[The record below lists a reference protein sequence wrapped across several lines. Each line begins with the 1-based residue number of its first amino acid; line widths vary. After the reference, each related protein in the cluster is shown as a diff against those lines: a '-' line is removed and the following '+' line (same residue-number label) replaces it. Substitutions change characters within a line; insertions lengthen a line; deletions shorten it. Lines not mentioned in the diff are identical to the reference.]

1 MEPRRPR
8 LHLIAALAAAAGLV
22 AYLALVPASGGTVR
36 VAPPPQPAPLAA
48 PAGGPE
54 SLATKVPGFDG
65 TLVAQLGLWGRI
77 DAVQWPSQR
86 AEPITFP
93 LPQNIS
99 LSADA
104 AGRLFAGVAPSAL
117 EGPGLALYVGTLAG
131 LRPAAMDV
139 LSVAFHS
146 TAPGRLAWLEFHAG
160 DSRLRTSTL
169 DPGGALSVAPT
180 PVAAVAADQRLVGW
194 GDWGFLLAGWDEA
207 AQTWVACLL
216 DPSGRERWRQ
226 PAVAAHASP
235 RGDVLLA
242 HDEPGGEYR
251 WSLTPAQPAG
261 GRATPFPEVPA
272 DADLGA
278 AWSPDGAR
286 IAFVAPGEAGLA
298 SRLHVLHLDGTP
310 DRSAEVPL
318 RVAGVSWSHD
328 GRFLLARAAEP
339 EGRDALFFFDTLDG
353 SIGEI
358 EFDRWVQLAVTRA
371 GQR

>member
-1 MEPRRPR
+1 MGRVPPRSVRKGTLATTGGRRPR
-8 LHLIAALAAAAGLV
+8 VATRRRAAG
-22 AYLALVPASGGTVR
+22 ARRARRR
-36 VAPPPQPAPLAA
+36 V
-48 PAGGPE
+48 
-54 SLATKVPGFDG
+54 
-65 TLVAQLGLWGRI
+65 
-77 DAVQWPSQR
+77 
-86 AEPITFP
+86 
-93 LPQNIS
+93 
-99 LSADA
+99 
-104 AGRLFAGVAPSAL
+104 
-117 EGPGLALYVGTLAG
+117 
-131 LRPAAMDV
+131 
-139 LSVAFHS
+139 
-146 TAPGRLAWLEFHAG
+146 
-160 DSRLRTSTL
+160 
-169 DPGGALSVAPT
+169 
-180 PVAAVAADQRLVGW
+180 
-194 GDWGFLLAGWDEA
+194 
-207 AQTWVACLL
+207 
-216 DPSGRERWRQ
+216 
-226 PAVAAHASP
+226 
-235 RGDVLLA
+235 
-242 HDEPGGEYR
+242 R